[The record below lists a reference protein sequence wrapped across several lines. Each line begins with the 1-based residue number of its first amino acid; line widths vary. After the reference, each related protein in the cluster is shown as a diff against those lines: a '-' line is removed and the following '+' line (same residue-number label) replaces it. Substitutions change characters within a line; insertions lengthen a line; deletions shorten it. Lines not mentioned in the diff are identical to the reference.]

1 MNNMII
7 VLASI
12 KVKPGTRASFIE
24 IFNANIPNVLAE
36 DGCIEYA
43 PTVDI
48 ATGLPPQQLDEN
60 IVTIVEKW
68 ASVEALQAHL
78 VAPHMLSYKEQ
89 VKDIVLDVGLKVLQ
103 PA

>member
-1 MNNMII
+1 MII

-12 KVKPGTRASFIE
+12 KVKPGSCAEFIE
-24 IFNANIPNVLAE
+24 IFKANVPNVLAE
-36 DGCIEYA
+36 IGCIEYA
-43 PTVDI
+43 PTVDVE
-48 ATGLPPQQLDEN
+48 TGLPPQQLDGN
-60 IVTIVEKW
+60 IITIVEKW
-68 ASVEALQAHL
+68 DSVAALQAHL

>member
-1 MNNMII
+1 MII

-12 KVKPGTRASFIE
+12 KVKPGTCAEFIK
-24 IFNANIPNVLAE
+24 IFNDNVPNVLAE

-43 PTVDI
+43 PTVD
-48 ATGLPPQQLDEN
+48 AETGLPPQQLDEN

-68 ASVEALQAHL
+68 DSVEALKAHL
-78 VAPHMLSYKEQ
+78 AAPHMLSYKEQ

-103 PA
+103 PV

>member
-1 MNNMII
+1 MII

-12 KVKPGTRASFIE
+12 KVKPGSCAEFIE
-24 IFNANIPNVLAE
+24 IFKANVPNVLAE

-48 ATGLPPQQLDEN
+48 ETALPPQQLDEN

-68 ASVEALQAHL
+68 DSVEALKAHL

-89 VKDIVLDVGLKVLQ
+89 VKDIVLDLGLKVLQ
-103 PA
+103 PK